1 MCICVCVCVCVEGV
15 SMVHIRYEKGGDEG
29 RKWVW
34 STGSEAENLR
44 VIEGGE
50 CYEENIRESVWCGRG
65 RVRGLYEVTRVRD
78 Y

>member
-50 CYEENIRESVWCGRG
+50 CYEENIRDSVCGVG
-65 RVRGLYEVTRVRD
+65 GEELGSV
-78 Y
+78 

>member
-1 MCICVCVCVCVEGV
+1 
-15 SMVHIRYEKGGDEG
+15 MVHIRYEKGGDEG

-50 CYEENIRESVWCGRG
+50 CYEENIRDSVCGVG
-65 RVRGLYEVTRVRD
+65 GEELGSV
-78 Y
+78 